1 MDIIKNGNL
10 HYLSHS
16 FRKDGIVINRKKYLG
31 KEIPLHIEELK
42 EKFLEQCLYEDV
54 FLKLKKIQTNH
65 AKEWKS
71 LPESI
76 KKKRLIQHSIDFTY
90 NSNAIEGSTITKE
103 ETEDII
109 EHHLAPRKPLTDVQ
123 ETIAHS
129 KVFFHVLQE
138 KKELS
143 ETLLLQWHHDLFH
156 ETKSDIAGK
165 YREYLV
171 RVGSYRAPDWQDL
184 PSLMKKLLL
193 FYQQQKKIRH
203 PLLLAAQ
210 MHYEFE
216 KIHPFGDGNG
226 RLGRLL
232 IAYILYKNN
241 FPLIC
246 IEVKKRKAYYHALEK
261 ERMEFV
267 QYFLR
272 LYLRMNKE
280 YL

>member
-1 MDIIKNGNL
+1 MNIIKKGNL

-16 FRKDGIVINRKKYLG
+16 FRKDGIVVNRKRYLG
-31 KEIPLHIEELK
+31 KEIPVHIEELK
-42 EKFLEQCLYEDV
+42 EKFMEQCFYEDV
-54 FLKLKKIQTNH
+54 LLKLKKIQKNH

-76 KKKRLIQHSIDFTY
+76 KKKRLVQLSVDFTY
-90 NSNAIEGSTITKE
+90 NSNAIEGSTITKD
-103 ETEDII
+103 ETENII
-109 EHHLAPRKPLTDVQ
+109 ERHLAPAKSITDIQ

-129 KVFFHVLQE
+129 KAFFQVLQE
-138 KKELS
+138 KKDLS
-143 ETLLLQWHHDLFH
+143 EALLLQWHYTLFA

-171 RVGSYRAPDWQDL
+171 RVGAYRAPDWQDV
-184 PSLMKKLLL
+184 PALMKKLLY
-193 FYQQQKKIRH
+193 FYHAQKKTRH

-226 RLGRLL
+226 RVGRLL

-241 FPLIC
+241 FPLIF

-261 ERMEFV
+261 ERIGFV

-280 YL
+280 GL

>member
-1 MDIIKNGNL
+1 MEVIQTNGFY
-10 HYLSHS
+10 YLSNS
-16 FRKDGIVINRKKYLG
+16 FRKEGIVVNRKKYLG
-31 KEIPLHIEELK
+31 KKIPEDVEQLK
-42 EKFLEQCLYEDV
+42 EKFLEQCLHEHI
-54 FLKLKKIQTNH
+54 FIKLKTIQRNH
-65 AKEWKS
+65 AKEWKT

-76 KKKRLIQHSIDFTY
+76 KKKRLIQLSIDFTY
-90 NSNAIEGSTITKE
+90 NSNAIEGSTITKK

-109 EHHLAPRKPLTDVQ
+109 EYHLSPAKPIADVQ

-143 ETLLLQWHHDLFH
+143 ESLLVQWHQDLFQQ
-156 ETKSDIAGK
+156 TKPDIAGK

-171 RVGSYRAPDWQDL
+171 CVGSYRAPDWQDV
-184 PSLMKKLLL
+184 PSLMKRLLL
-193 FYQQQKKIRH
+193 LYHQQKKIQH

-210 MHYEFE
+210 IHYEFE

-241 FPLIC
+241 FPLVC
-246 IEVKKRKAYYHALEK
+246 IEVKKRKAYYRALKK
-261 ERMEFV
+261 ERIGFI

-272 LYLRMNKE
+272 LYLRVNKD